1 MRPQWTRQPIYNDYR
16 LSVALDAY
24 PDPLFLC
31 AFGLTLACFTH
42 VWRRLVCSSSFHVS
56 PCTKKQSKHQPLVLC
71 HLKPRRHFCVSVAVF
86 ICSAVREKYLLT
98 HDYSIAGSLHPA
110 DSAIMI
116 LYHYGRTLQ
125 SMLYENAVLQLQ
137 TGCCCGQLA
146 NVSISAKSCCVKG
159 TFLGIWVYVCLYV
172 TFIFFQYN
180 TVSSRVSSSS
190 GCGFGTC

>member
-42 VWRRLVCSSSFHVS
+42 VWRRLVCSSSFHAKQAPAIS
-56 PCTKKQSKHQPLVLC
+56 ALSFETPKTK
-71 HLKPRRHFCVSVAVF
+71 FCVSVAVF

-110 DSAIMI
+110 DSAIII